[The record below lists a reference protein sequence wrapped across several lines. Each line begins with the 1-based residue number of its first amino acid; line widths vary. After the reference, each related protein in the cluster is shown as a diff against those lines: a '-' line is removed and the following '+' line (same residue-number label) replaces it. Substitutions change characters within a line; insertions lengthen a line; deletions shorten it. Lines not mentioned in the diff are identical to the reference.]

1 MHLHH
6 MAVTVHD
13 LEAMKRFYITYFG
26 GTSGPLYHNPSTGLM
41 TYFLSFD
48 REARLELMTRPG
60 LESNASSGPRAGYA
74 HLAFGAGSQAEVDR
88 LTARLRGDGYTVVS
102 GPRITGDGYYE
113 SGVLDPEGNHIEI
126 TV

>member
-1 MHLHH
+1 MVIHH
-6 MAVTVHD
+6 MSLYVTD
-13 LEAMKRFYITYFG
+13 LEAMKTFYTIYFSG
-26 GTSGPLYHNPSTGLM
+26 VPGPLYHNPSTGLKI
-41 TYFLSFD
+41 YFLSFAGD
-48 REARLELMTRPG
+48 ARLELMTRPG
-60 LESNASSGPRAGYA
+60 LESNASSGPRPGYA
-74 HLAFGAGSQAEVDR
+74 HLAFAAGSQAEVDR